1 MSKNSCIFHGLLVL
15 ALGAAVAVGQNTTA
29 TAKKVVVNP
38 DGSYSVIEYPVG
50 KEVIVN
56 LVPGASVAGKGT
68 IHVMRSADGSHVVF
82 DMTDVPGDVTNYHAY
97 AVDPSGAATYLGP
110 ITFTGG
116 AGKADFTTTLNQ
128 FMVVLSPNEG
138 LATIDPTTA
147 IMFRSDVPSGYKI
160 VPRRVAGDTK
170 AVAVPAAAS
179 TTSAYDVPILNV
191 PSFGDKE
198 RELKI
203 KFGGD
208 LQGLEGKAYLT
219 YKKGGTKV
227 RMHFD
232 DMNKVPKGQRF
243 VLWASS
249 PDGTY
254 TRLGQVLNSGKKD
267 EAEIKTETA
276 LNDFG
281 LFMTVENAD
290 VTVPTGTIYSTFT
303 VTPLP

>member
-1 MSKNSCIFHGLLVL
+1 MNKKLSVLLSALVL
-15 ALGAAVAVGQNTTA
+15 AMCSTIALAQGTTA
-29 TAKKVVVNP
+29 TKTKVVANP

-50 KEVIVN
+50 KDVVVN
-56 LVPGASVAGKGT
+56 LVPGASIPGKGT
-68 IHVMRSADGSHVVF
+68 VHVMRTANGSHVVF
-82 DMTDVPGDVTNYHAY
+82 DMSGVPADVTSYYAY

-110 ITFTGG
+110 LTFTGG
-116 AGKADFTTTLNQ
+116 VAKTEFDTPLSQ

-138 LATIDPTTA
+138 LTTIDPTTA
-147 IMFRSDVPSGYKI
+147 VMFRSDVPSGYTI
-160 VPRRVAGDTK
+160 VPRRVVGDTSAR
-170 AVAVPAAAS
+170 AVANTSGYNVP
-179 TTSAYDVPILNV
+179 VLNV
-191 PSFGDKE
+191 PSFGDKT

-203 KFGGD
+203 KFNGD
-208 LQGLEGKAYLT
+208 LQGLEGKAYLS
-219 YKKGGTKV
+219 YKKGGTRVK
-227 RMHFD
+227 MHFD

-243 VLWASS
+243 VLWAAA

-267 EAEIKTETA
+267 EAEINTTTA

-290 VTVPTGTIYSTFT
+290 VTVPTGTVWSTFS

>member
-1 MSKNSCIFHGLLVL
+1 MSKKLSVLLSMLVL
-15 ALGAAVAVGQNTTA
+15 TTCSAIVLAQDTTA
-29 TAKKVVVNP
+29 TKTKVVVNP

-50 KEVIVN
+50 KEVVVN
-56 LVPGASVAGKGT
+56 LVPGASIPGKGT
-68 IHVMRSADGSHVVF
+68 VHVMRTASGSHLVF
-82 DMTDVPGDVTNYHAY
+82 DMSGVPADVTNYYAY
-97 AVDPSGAATYLGP
+97 AVDPSGAATFLGP

-116 AGKADFTTTLNQ
+116 VAKTEFDTPLNQ
-128 FMVVLSPNEG
+128 FMVVLSPTEG
-138 LATIDPTTA
+138 LTTIDPNSS
-147 IMFRSDVPSGYKI
+147 IMFRSDVPTGYTI
-160 VPRRVAGDTK
+160 VPRRVVGDTK
-170 AVAVPAAAS
+170 AAAVANTSGYNVP
-179 TTSAYDVPILNV
+179 VLNV
-191 PSFGDKE
+191 PSFGDKT

-203 KFGGD
+203 KFSGD

-219 YKKGGTKV
+219 YKKGGTRVK
-227 RMHFD
+227 MHFD

-243 VLWASS
+243 VLWAAA

-267 EAEIKTETA
+267 EAEINTTTA

-290 VTVPTGTIYSTFT
+290 VTVPTGTVWSTFT